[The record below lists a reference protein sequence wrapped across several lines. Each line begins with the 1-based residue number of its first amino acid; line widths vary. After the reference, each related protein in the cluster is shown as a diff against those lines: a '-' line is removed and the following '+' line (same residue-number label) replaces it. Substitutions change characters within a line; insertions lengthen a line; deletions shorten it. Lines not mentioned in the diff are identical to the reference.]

1 MYGQFSRMM
10 RRIIPGCNNVN
21 KTMGRWS
28 TETEPGRL
36 HARIDWA
43 NEDHCGACGNP
54 FKEMENDKQKKNN
67 MDVETG
73 ANKTE

>member
-1 MYGQFSRMM
+1 
-10 RRIIPGCNNVN
+10 
-21 KTMGRWS
+21 MGRWR

-54 FKEMENDKQKKNN
+54 FKEMERERQQKNSAN
-67 MDVETG
+67 VATAE
-73 ANKTE
+73 NKTE